1 MKQEQLIYLLKRYAD
16 KSITAE
22 EMLSLRTL
30 LNEVQEETLIEAI
43 SDQWEA
49 ESQAQEYN
57 HSKPAGVHQQVEA
70 ILLADKSSVD
80 TGKVRQLRLQKKN
93 QWYWAAAAIVVF
105 ASVILLKWGPASH
118 TVITD
123 PHLSAQH
130 DIAPGKEGA
139 ILVLADGSEIVLDSA
154 GKGNLALQGNS
165 QVIKLENGDLTYVT
179 SGNKNN
185 TEEVFNTMRT
195 PAGNQYKLVLEDGT
209 KVWLNAASSITY
221 PAVFTGKERRV
232 KIKGEAYFEVAKNIS
247 KPFLID
253 VEGRFD
259 IQVLGTAFNVNAYPD
274 EKSLNTTLLHG
285 SVKIKATADAGNN
298 AIFLK
303 PGEQAQVAANGNIR
317 IEKNI
322 DREKVMAWKNGFF
335 NFNDADLQ
343 EVMREVARWYDIE
356 VVYEGTPPAIEFV
369 GKISRNLTL
378 SQLLN
383 GLKGTGFNFKVEGRK
398 LIISK

>member
-16 KSITAE
+16 KSITPE

-30 LNEVQEETLIEAI
+30 LNEVQEETLIQVLSE
-43 SDQWEA
+43 QWEA
-49 ESQAQEYN
+49 ESRAEANSYSTPLDIN
-57 HSKPAGVHQQVEA
+57 QQVDA
-70 ILLADKSSVD
+70 ILLADKPPVT
-80 TGKVRQLRLQKKN
+80 TGKVRPLAVRKRNK
-93 QWYWAAAAIVVF
+93 WYWAAAAIVVL
-105 ASVILLKWGPASH
+105 ASVILLQWGPAKH
-118 TVITD
+118 KAETD
-123 PHLSAQH
+123 PDHIAQH

-139 ILVLADGSEIVLDSA
+139 VLVLADGSEIVLDSA

-165 QVIKLENGDLTYVT
+165 QVIKLENGELAYVT
-179 SGNKNN
+179 SGN
-185 TEEVFNTMRT
+185 TTAADEVFNTMRT

-232 KIKGEAYFEVAKNIS
+232 KIKGEVYFEVARNIS

-253 VEGRFD
+253 VEDRFD
-259 IQVLGTAFNVNAYPD
+259 IQVLGTAFNVNAYPG

-285 SVKIKATADAGNN
+285 SIKIKTGGSNKDLL
-298 AIFLK
+298 LK
-303 PGEQAQVAANGNIR
+303 PGEQAQMTPNGNIR

-335 NFNDADLQ
+335 DFNDADLQ

-356 VVYEGTPPAIEFV
+356 VVYEGTPPQIEFV
-369 GKISRNLTL
+369 GKISRNLSL

-383 GLKGTGFNFKVEGRK
+383 GLKGTGFNFKVQGRK